1 MGEIGPS
8 RDFLK
13 INFSKT
19 KKNFFEK
26 MSPSTWVCMA
36 YLLVLMVIDFEV
48 NNLQNPVRE
57 CSYVYEFDFQLTEI
71 SLFTVHG
78 IQFINK
84 LS

>member
-1 MGEIGPS
+1 LG
-8 RDFLK
+8 
-13 INFSKT
+13 
-19 KKNFFEK
+19 
-26 MSPSTWVCMA
+26 MA